1 MIFHFFKSG
10 FLCRALCVILAF
22 LTLSFTLSP
31 ALVQP
36 VEAVAVADDIT
47 LALTLL
53 FTSWAGITFA
63 SNAGAQTAV
72 SNLLSSKPAVASS
85 VAGLIT
91 KGLVTEGSKLLL
103 TGDVRTAFRDAL
115 TDIQDFFQVKSD
127 AVAAAGGGSLVGS
140 VCVGSVYPCPYY
152 TNFSNNPSFPMESL
166 DPFLILSSSYPVQFR
181 LVSTYSGGAVKRS
194 QVFSSDSS
202 TFSPSGM
209 TIKFGF
215 VSYYLSG
222 ARENRVVCVIY
233 TSSGSYSQIGIS
245 RLPSGFE
252 SISVEI
258 VSGENGVSFKQS
270 KYINGTEAEEL
281 TWPETTITN
290 PTDPSSPTED
300 GSENK
305 IPVWPLGPQTSVI
318 TNAKTTNQADNDP
331 GLDPEKMIEELRK
344 LLQQQQPNPDPDPEP
359 DPDPDPDPSDPDTPG
374 GGDGTP
380 PDFNGMMLPGLKDFF
395 PFCIPFDLYDMMQA
409 LCAEPEAPKFTFA
422 TSFLGQVY
430 TVDID
435 LSAWNNVAATI
446 RYMVVAIYVVALA
459 VATRKFIKW

>member
-1 MIFHFFKSG
+1 MISHFFKSG

-22 LTLSFTLSP
+22 LTLAFTLSP

-127 AVAAAGGGSLVGS
+127 AVAAAGGGQISGSALLNVPYSLSSDTPTLVFPGNGTVTVSDGTSSTSFYGVENPNVDNGRWDFYSSGS
-140 VCVGSVYPCPYY
+140 KKSLWSSVNGKDF
-152 TNFSNNPSFPMESL
+152 TFTLSL
-166 DPFLILSSSYPVQFR
+166 YSSYPTKLRVDQYNI
-181 LVSTYSGGAVKRS
+181 STYWQSKGQERHTSFTVS
-194 QVFSSDSS
+194 C
-202 TFSPSGM
+202 
-209 TIKFGF
+209 GF
-215 VSYYLSG
+215 VP
-222 ARENRVVCVIY
+222 
-233 TSSGSYSQIGIS
+233 TSVT
-245 RLPSGFE
+245 LTAAPDT
-252 SISVEI
+252 
-258 VSGENGVSFKQS
+258 VSFKQS
-270 KYINGTEAEEL
+270 QEIDGTQVTEIKEVN
-281 TWPETTITN
+281 WGITFV
-290 PTDPSSPTED
+290 PDPSDPTED
-300 GSENK
+300 PNSKVYSAYSIAELLRLLKLNN
-305 IPVWPLGPQTSVI
+305 S
-318 TNAKTTNQADNDP
+318 DDP

-344 LLQQQQPNPDPDPEP
+344 LLQQPDPNPDPDPDPEP
-359 DPDPDPDPSDPDTPG
+359 DPDPDPTDPDTPS

-395 PFCIPFDLYDMMQA
+395 PFCIPFDLYNMMQA

-435 LSAWNNVAATI
+435 LSAWDNVAATI
-446 RYMVVAIYVVALA
+446 RYMVVAIYIVALA

>member
-1 MIFHFFKSG
+1 MISHFFKSSSV
-10 FLCRALCVILAF
+10 CRVLCVILAA
-22 LTLSFTLSP
+22 LTLVFTLSP

-36 VEAVAVADDIT
+36 AEAVAVADDLT

-127 AVAAAGGGSLVGS
+127 AVAAAGGGQISGS
-140 VCVGSVYPCPYY
+140 ALLNVPY
-152 TNFSNNPSFPMESL
+152 S
-166 DPFLILSSSYPVQFR
+166 LSSDTPT
-181 LVSTYSGGAVKRS
+181 LVFPGNGTITV
-194 QVFSSDSS
+194 SDGTSS
-202 TFSPSGM
+202 TSFYG
-209 TIKFGF
+209 
-215 VSYYLSG
+215 V
-222 ARENRVVCVIY
+222 ENPNVDNGRWDFY
-233 TSSGSYSQIGIS
+233 SSGSKKSLWPSVNGKDFTFTLSLYSSDPTKLRVDQY
-245 RLPSGFE
+245 
-252 SISVEI
+252 SISTYWQSNGEECHTWFT
-258 VSGENGVSFKQS
+258 VSCGFVPTSVTLTAAPDTISFKQS

-290 PTDPSSPTED
+290 PIDPSSPTED

-318 TNAKTTNQADNDP
+318 TNAKTTDQADNDP

-344 LLQQQQPNPDPDPEP
+344 LLQQQQPHPDPDPEP

-395 PFCIPFDLYDMMQA
+395 PFCIPFDLYNMMQA
-409 LCAEPEAPKFTFA
+409 LCAEPEAPKFQFA

-435 LSAWNNVAATI
+435 LSAWDNVAATI
-446 RYMVVAIYVVALA
+446 RYMVVAIYIVALA

>member
-1 MIFHFFKSG
+1 MISHFFKSSSV
-10 FLCRALCVILAF
+10 CRVLCVILAA
-22 LTLSFTLSP
+22 LTLAFTLSP

-36 VEAVAVADDIT
+36 AEAVAVADDLT

-127 AVAAAGGGSLVGS
+127 AVAAAGGGQISGS
-140 VCVGSVYPCPYY
+140 ALLNVPY
-152 TNFSNNPSFPMESL
+152 S
-166 DPFLILSSSYPVQFR
+166 LSSDTPT
-181 LVSTYSGGAVKRS
+181 LVFPGNGTITV
-194 QVFSSDSS
+194 SDGTSS
-202 TFSPSGM
+202 TSFYG
-209 TIKFGF
+209 
-215 VSYYLSG
+215 V
-222 ARENRVVCVIY
+222 ENPNVDNGRWDFY
-233 TSSGSYSQIGIS
+233 SSGSKKSLWPSVNGKDFTFTLSLYSSDPTKLRVDQYNIS
-245 RLPSGFE
+245 TYWQSNGEERHTWFTVSCGFVPT
-252 SISVEI
+252 SVTLTAAPDTI
-258 VSGENGVSFKQS
+258 SFKQS
-270 KYINGTEAEEL
+270 KEIDGTQVTEIKEVN
-281 TWPETTITN
+281 WGITFV
-290 PTDPSSPTED
+290 PDPSDPTED
-300 GSENK
+300 PNSKVYSAYSIAELLRLLKLNN
-305 IPVWPLGPQTSVI
+305 S
-318 TNAKTTNQADNDP
+318 DDP

-344 LLQQQQPNPDPDPEP
+344 LLQVQQPDPDPDPEP
-359 DPDPDPDPSDPDTPG
+359 PDPDTPG

-395 PFCIPFDLYDMMQA
+395 PFCIPFDLYNMMQA
-409 LCAEPEAPKFTFA
+409 LCAEPEAPKFQFA

-435 LSAWNNVAATI
+435 LSAWDNVAATI
-446 RYMVVAIYVVALA
+446 RYMVVAIYIVALA